1 MRLWGLLACA
11 AAVLAIVPQPV
22 SAQPSVNYSES
33 NYSQWNHSEGDYSQ
47 WNAPL
52 SCFRWYNYLERAL
65 VSRDWVTHQLQDAF
79 FPVSGQAP
87 FSLVV
92 QYDIVYKSNGTW
104 VTKVM
109 HQGWSSS
116 AVLSMI
122 HPAII
127 IHWQPFLGVAFL
139 LQEMISFEPVNIP
152 LYIGEELWEPSPG
165 PELECAI
172 KRLTS
177 WVSKR

>member
-22 SAQPSVNYSES
+22 SAQLNFNYSEL
-33 NYSQWNHSEGDYSQ
+33 NYSEGDYSQ

-65 VSRDWVTHQLQDAF
+65 VSHDWVTHQLQDTF
-79 FPVSGQAP
+79 FPVSGRAP

-92 QYDIVYKSNGTW
+92 QYDIVYESNGTW

-116 AVLSMI
+116 AVLSVI

-127 IHWQPFLGVAFL
+127 IHWQPFLGATFL
-139 LQEMISFEPVNIP
+139 LQGMISFEPVNIP
-152 LYIGEELWEPSPG
+152 LVIGEELWEPSPG

-177 WVSKR
+177 WVSKW